1 MSMISGKSN
10 KTKNLSSGVK
20 KRALDVGK
28 GKKTAGIKTTTEMV
42 RWGFSRTLAFWGLAV
57 LLFFSHYF
65 KALYFPPQQERALIF
80 AAVIFWLVWL
90 WKWSRQDSIF
100 LADPLDYFVLVF
112 PAVYLFSA
120 FQAANYG
127 LAVDEVVKAALCF
140 LIYWSASRLVRNER
154 DTVTILQVIYLS
166 AAGVALAGLAAATN
180 MIYINRGFLFGRICS
195 VLQYPNTLASLLA
208 AVTLIGLYLWR
219 RAGTVE
225 TGSPFAGINFKCI
238 NQYLYAA
245 ANFLLFAVFIG
256 TKSQGGF
263 LVFLVAI
270 TLFFIVIPKSDR
282 APVFIHF
289 VACCLFSSLTIWLF
303 LHAVADGKTGL
314 AWLWVL
320 LGLVIV
326 LAAQWL
332 YNYFESRGL
341 PRWISEHKKILLAAF
356 LLFVIACLIGAGIYA
371 GGHGDIV
378 KTGIEKIHFRSAIE
392 RMYFYHDALKMF
404 RERPILGWGGGGWDE
419 AYRAYQGYFYNS
431 DKIHGYYFQV
441 MVETGVVGLLA
452 LLGIWASFLKL
463 THRLYHGSKTAV
475 AGKFLISVITVA
487 AVSLGLHAAIDFD
500 LSLSSLALV
509 LWTMFGLARGAGIY
523 SGAGAEDK
531 KSKKYVPPN
540 YVVPVIVSAASILVI
555 IFAGSLVLAGNYS
568 AQVGTKVQI
577 QNISQSMETLKKAS
591 GYNPFTADYHSNLA
605 RLYQYQGN
613 FEEGIYHAQK
623 AVGLSKYNAI
633 RYVELANLFWG
644 KEDGGEEAV
653 NNAEKALSLA
663 PFQVERYEFLAA
675 TYFKAGYNDL
685 LKGSRDTAKY
695 YFEKAAGVPDRI
707 ENIAATLNDTE
718 KKLWKDAPMIC
729 PTAAVKLN
737 VGKSLYLLG
746 RWPEADQTLQAA
758 LAGEEVK
765 GEAMLWL
772 AVLRDRQGRT
782 QEAQDL
788 LAEAEK
794 LSPESAR
801 KYEEIGSVG
810 TLTY

>member
-1 MSMISGKSN
+1 MLDGFKAKELYLVSRSSSKSDKKISS
-10 KTKNLSSGVK
+10 V
-20 KRALDVGK
+20 
-28 GKKTAGIKTTTEMV
+28 
-42 RWGFSRTLAFWGLAV
+42 GFSHTLAFWGLAV

-65 KALYFPPQQERALIF
+65 KALYFPPQQERAFIF
-80 AAVIFWLVWL
+80 AAVIFWFAWL
-90 WKWSRQDSIF
+90 WKWSRRDNIF
-100 LADPLDYFVLVF
+100 LANPLDLFALLF
-112 PAVYLFSA
+112 PAAYLFSA
-120 FQAANYG
+120 FRAANYG
-127 LAVDEVVKAALCF
+127 LAVDEVVKATLYF
-140 LIYWSASRLVRNER
+140 LIYWSASRLVRNEK
-154 DTVTILQVIYLS
+154 DIVTILQVIYLS
-166 AAGVALAGLAAATN
+166 AAGVALAGLAAATD
-180 MIYINRGFLFGRICS
+180 MIYITRGFLDGRIYS

-219 RAGTVE
+219 KAGAVG
-225 TGSPFAGINFKCI
+225 TGSPLAGTKFKCI

-270 TLFFIVIPKSDR
+270 TLFFIVIPKGDR

-289 VACCLFSSLTIWLF
+289 VTFCLFSSLTMWRF
-303 LHAVADGKTGL
+303 LTAVADGKTGL
-314 AWLWVL
+314 AWLWIF
-320 LGLVIV
+320 LGLVFV

-332 YNYFESRGL
+332 YNYYEGRGL
-341 PRWISEHKKILLAAF
+341 PRWFFTYKKVVLAAF
-356 LLFVIACLIGAGIYA
+356 LLLAVACFVGTGIYA
-371 GGHGDIV
+371 GGHSDIV
-378 KTGIEKIHFRSAIE
+378 KTGIEKIHSRSAIE

-419 AYRAYQGYFYNS
+419 AYRAYQSYFYNS

-441 MVETGVVGLLA
+441 MVETGVIGLLT

-463 THRLYHGSKTAV
+463 THRLYHGAKTND
-475 AGKFLISVITVA
+475 AGKFLVSVVTVP

-509 LWTMFGLARGAGIY
+509 LWTMFGLASGAGIY
-523 SGAGAEDK
+523 SGAGVEDK

-555 IFAGSLVLAGNYS
+555 VFAGSLASAGNYS

-577 QNISQSMETLKKAS
+577 QNVGKSIEALKKALR
-591 GYNPFTADYHSNLA
+591 YNPFMADCHSNLA

-613 FEEGIYHAQK
+613 IEEGIYHAQK

-633 RYVELANLFWG
+633 RYTELANLFGG

-675 TYFKAGYNDL
+675 TYFNAGYNDL
-685 LKGSRDTAKY
+685 LKGSRDTAKH
-695 YFEKAAGVPDRI
+695 YFEKAAGVPERI
-707 ENIAATLNDTE
+707 ENIAAALNDTE

-737 VGKSLYLLG
+737 AGKSLYLLG
-746 RWPEADQTLQAA
+746 RWPEAEQTLQAA

-772 AVLRDRQGRT
+772 AVLRDKQGRT
-782 QEAQDL
+782 QEAQNL

-801 KYEEIGSVG
+801 KYEEIGGVRP
-810 TLTY
+810 LTY